1 MKRNIL
7 IIEDKEPHLKAL
19 CKILNELPNV
29 TIFKACNIAEAYYV
43 LSLNYIHLFLV
54 DIVLEPDD
62 GLDTSGLDFVRELR
76 ENKKYQ
82 FIPVIFV
89 TSLEDPKLL
98 SYTQLRC
105 FGYIEK
111 PYDEKQI
118 TELVSK
124 ALEFPIKALEDKIVY
139 FRKDGII
146 YSLHN
151 KCIVYVEVTGR
162 KARIVCIED
171 ILTFPYLTINDS
183 MKKLDNTL
191 FIQCN
196 RNTLVNRELVQYM
209 DHVNR
214 YIKMSGF
221 DEKIE
226 VGRKFAKR
234 LKDVFKN
241 D

>member
-1 MKRNIL
+1 
-7 IIEDKEPHLKAL
+7 
-19 CKILNELPNV
+19 
-29 TIFKACNIAEAYYV
+29 
-43 LSLNYIHLFLV
+43 
-54 DIVLEPDD
+54 
-62 GLDTSGLDFVRELR
+62 
-76 ENKKYQ
+76 
-82 FIPVIFV
+82 
-89 TSLEDPKLL
+89 
-98 SYTQLRC
+98 
-105 FGYIEK
+105 
-111 PYDEKQI
+111 
-118 TELVSK
+118 
-124 ALEFPIKALEDKIVY
+124 
-139 FRKDGII
+139 
-146 YSLHN
+146 
-151 KCIVYVEVTGR
+151 
-162 KARIVCIED
+162 
-171 ILTFPYLTINDS
+171 